1 MHPRAFA
8 ILLLGTLLALP
19 GCKPRAPAELEGAS
33 TEPATAVRQ
42 LARRVHD
49 NDLAGFARDALP
61 PADLARMET
70 AWREGR
76 TRWPL
81 TELPLDNQLLPMLQ
95 ALSAPGAE
103 QKLRRGFDRQFAN
116 QDRDLR
122 DAARSLGLFGAKYV
136 QQQGDYSQDERRHYP
151 QVIAA
156 LGAWAEDAPLGD
168 PKRAHAAIPPLC
180 AAARKTGLASETA
193 LNQAGLLGS
202 LQRLGPFL
210 AQVKK
215 GIASYGLDIDR
226 SLADLRTGL
235 VEQNGDQATVRLHYP
250 LADAEIDTVVH
261 LQRRDGRWYLAGYL
275 AEADKVAA
283 METSPSTDPL
293 PSASSAAPE
302 QVGR

>member
-1 MHPRAFA
+1 MRPRNFA
-8 ILLLGTLLALP
+8 ILLLSALLALP
-19 GCKPRAPAELEGAS
+19 GCKPRAPVELEGAA

-42 LARRVHD
+42 LAKRVHD

-61 PADLARMET
+61 PADLARMEV

-136 QQQGDYSQDERRHYP
+136 QQQGDYSEDERRHYP
-151 QVIAA
+151 QLIAA
-156 LGAWAEDAPLGD
+156 LGTWAEDAPLGD
-168 PKRAHAAIPPLC
+168 AKRAHAAIPPLC
-180 AAARKTGLASETA
+180 AAARKTGLASEAA
-193 LNQAGLLGS
+193 LNQAGMLGS
-202 LQRLGPFL
+202 LQRLGPFF
-210 AQVKK
+210 AQVKT

-235 VEQNGDQATVRLHYP
+235 VEQKGDQATVRLHYP
-250 LADAEIDTVVH
+250 LAGAEIDTVVH

-275 AEADKVAA
+275 AEADKVAT
-283 METSPSTDPL
+283 METPEPSSGDALAL
-293 PSASSAAPE
+293 PPAPAP
-302 QVGR
+302 

>member
-1 MHPRAFA
+1 MPLRVFLT
-8 ILLLGTLLALP
+8 LLLTALLACA
-19 GCKPRAPAELEGAS
+19 CKPRAPVELEGAA

-42 LARRVHD
+42 LAQRVHD

-136 QQQGDYSQDERRHYP
+136 QQQGDYSDDERRHYP

-156 LGAWAEDAPLGD
+156 LGAWAEDAPLGNA
-168 PKRAHAAIPPLC
+168 KRAHAAIPPLC
-180 AAARKTGLASETA
+180 AAARKTGLNSEAA
-193 LNQAGLLGS
+193 LNEAGMLGS
-202 LQRLGPFL
+202 LQRLGPFF

-235 VEQNGDQATVRLHYP
+235 VEQKGDQATVRLHYP
-250 LADAEIDTVVH
+250 LADAEIDTIVH

-275 AEADKVAA
+275 AEADKLAT
-283 METSPSTDPL
+283 METPPEIDDDLGENP
-293 PSASSAAPE
+293 ASKP
-302 QVGR
+302 